1 MNAVI
6 AALSS
11 PWSYMAV
18 RTVLGLMFLV
28 AGVIKLGDPQQF
40 AVVIDAFGLVPRG
53 VVMPI
58 AYVMPVIEVVAGL
71 GLVFD
76 VRASLS
82 TITVLTLFF
91 VAVLGYGLHL
101 GLDIDCGCYGPGDPE
116 AEAFSGLRD
125 ALHRDLWM
133 LLGMGYCYWWRWAA
147 VRKDRG
153 PSADSF
159 VTSEEKTHA

>member
-1 MNAVI
+1 MNVANSV
-6 AALSS
+6 LSS
-11 PWSYMAV
+11 PWPYLVV
-18 RTVLGLMFLV
+18 RVILGLMFLV
-28 AGVIKLGDPQQF
+28 AGVIKLADPQQF
-40 AVVIDAFGLVPRG
+40 AIVIDAFGLVPSG

-71 GLVFD
+71 GLMFD
-76 VRASLS
+76 MRASLP
-82 TITVLTLFF
+82 TVALLTLFF
-91 VAVLGYGLHL
+91 IAVLGYGLHL

-125 ALHRDLWM
+125 ALRRDLWM
-133 LLGMGYCYWWRWAA
+133 LLGVGYCYWWRWAA
-147 VRKDRG
+147 ARKDRG